1 MKSLFLKQRSRS
13 RAMNGH
19 PWVFAGE
26 VQDLLPASENG
37 KTVLL
42 RDSRK
47 HILGS
52 GIYNEQSKIV
62 WRRYSWEKAA
72 FSMHFIRE
80 TLAKAVRSRPDNE
93 CRRLVWSES
102 DSLPGLVVDQFGKV
116 LVVQALTY
124 AIDMRLPAIA
134 THLQELTG
142 AEVIVFRNDAQVRK
156 LEGLDTYISTFE
168 DKELAPF
175 EVTISGIRYKLDL
188 LEGQKT
194 GFYLDQREQHE
205 LVASYASGRKV
216 LDAFCNQG
224 AFALQCAKAGAES
237 VLGIDSSDTAI
248 QAAIEN
254 AKTNDLSA
262 EFKQAN
268 VFDFFTENRESSY
281 DLIVLDPPPFAR
293 TQGQVEGGLKGYKE
307 INLRAMKALNQGG
320 ILATYTCSQAISQE
334 LFKEVLADAAS
345 DARRSVRILETCYQA
360 KDHPVLLNMPESGYL
375 HGYVLQVD

>member
-1 MKSLFLKQRSRS
+1 
-13 RAMNGH
+13 MNGH

-26 VQDLLPASENG
+26 VQELLPAEENG

-62 WRRYSWEKAA
+62 WRRYSWEKMA
-72 FSMHFIRE
+72 FSMSFIRE
-80 TLAKAVRSRPDNE
+80 ALSKAVASRADDE

-116 LVVQALTY
+116 LVIQALTF

-142 AEVIVFRNDAQVRK
+142 AEVVVFRNDASVRK
-156 LEGLDTYISTFE
+156 LEGLETYISTFE
-168 DKELAPF
+168 GKKLEPF
-175 EVTISGIRYKLDL
+175 EVTIGGIRYKLNL

-194 GFYLDQREQHE
+194 GFYLDQREQHT
-205 LVASYASGRKV
+205 LVASYASGRTV

-224 AFALQCAKAGAES
+224 AFALQCAKAGAET

-248 QAAIEN
+248 QAAREN
-254 AKTNDLSA
+254 AHANELTA

-268 VFDFFTENRESSY
+268 VFDFFTENRESNF
-281 DLIVLDPPPFAR
+281 DLVVLDPPPFAR
-293 TQGQVEGGLKGYKE
+293 TQGQVEGALKGYKE
-307 INLRAMKALNQGG
+307 INLRAMKSLNKGG

-334 LFKEVLADAAS
+334 LFKQMLADASS
-345 DARRSVRILETCYQA
+345 DARRSVRILETTYQA

-375 HGYVLQVD
+375 HGYILQLD